1 MRHKQIHYATGAVIL
16 LLLAANIFQWR
27 RSAACRNDVRVKEQ
41 LIADIG
47 VNTQSVS
54 FLESNWQWN
63 LTAERSDLAQLHV
76 ADTMGSYIPLGKIV
90 REPMLVFRF
99 REVDCQECVSFGLR
113 KLGTFAGNDPLL
125 LAQYYD
131 NYPFKKWVRMNRIR
145 FTALNA
151 SEALPYAEH
160 SARDAVRRWLLNS
173 NEGGPRIRVCC

>member
-63 LTAERSDLAQLHV
+63 LTAERSDLAQLQWGATSRWGRLYGNRCWYSGSVRSTARSVSLLVCGNWEHLRGTIPSSWHN
-76 ADTMGSYIPLGKIV
+76 TMTTTHLKSGCG
-90 REPMLVFRF
+90 
-99 REVDCQECVSFGLR
+99 
-113 KLGTFAGNDPLL
+113 
-125 LAQYYD
+125 
-131 NYPFKKWVRMNRIR
+131 
-145 FTALNA
+145 
-151 SEALPYAEH
+151 
-160 SARDAVRRWLLNS
+160 
-173 NEGGPRIRVCC
+173 